1 MNGKLLHKH
10 KSNTLRPLQD
20 ELVLLVQGFV
30 AEFDSV
36 RQPFSIRR
44 AVRESSAVLAHDR
57 PYTAQPAIP
66 RSNRSYYFR
75 VHAALYGLFDEKF

>member
-1 MNGKLLHKH
+1 
-10 KSNTLRPLQD
+10 LQD

-57 PYTAQPAIP
+57 PDNGTA
-66 RSNRSYYFR
+66 SNSAYSFR
-75 VHAALYGLFDEKF
+75 VYAALYGLFDEKF

>member
-1 MNGKLLHKH
+1 MRKKLPHRH
-10 KSNTLRPLQD
+10 KSNTPRPLQD

-44 AVRESSAVLAHDR
+44 AVRESSAVSGGNSAC
-57 PYTAQPAIP
+57 
-66 RSNRSYYFR
+66 YFR
-75 VHAALYGLFDEKF
+75 VYAALYGLFDEKF

>member
-1 MNGKLLHKH
+1 
-10 KSNTLRPLQD
+10 LQD

-44 AVRESSAVLAHDR
+44 AVRESSAVLVHDR
-57 PYTAQPAIP
+57 PGKGAA
-66 RSNRSYYFR
+66 SNSACSFR
-75 VHAALYGLFDEKF
+75 VYAALYGLFDEKF